1 MSLRSE
7 SSNCRVLEAPARAD
21 DSCQR
26 HNQRHERT
34 TMPLILSEEQAML
47 RESARDFLVDNAPVS
62 QLRELRDSR
71 DPQGF
76 AQKLWHQ
83 FAEMGFTGVLVP
95 DALGGLGLGHVEAG
109 VVMEQIGHALAASPF
124 LASSIV
130 SVCALR
136 RSASA
141 VQQQN
146 WLPRLASGEAI
157 ATLALDETSKHRPD
171 EIELRATPTAQ
182 GFALNGAKTFVLDS
196 HVADLLIVAAR
207 RVGASV
213 GAPGITLFLVDAKAP
228 GVEIERTVMV
238 DSHNAGRIRFIDVHV
253 TPDAVLGEIDGGW
266 AALSAALDAGR
277 AAAAAELLGLAD
289 EAFTRTVG
297 YLKERKQ
304 FGRSIGEFQGLQ
316 HRAAALYCELELTR
330 AAVIDAQQKLDENS
344 DTASEAVSIA
354 KARAGRTANLA
365 VQEAVQMHGG
375 MGMTD
380 DFEIGFFMKRA
391 RVLQELFGDANFQL
405 DQLARRRGY

>member
-1 MSLRSE
+1 MGRRCWALRSE
-7 SSNCRVLEAPARAD
+7 LLVVRVEQIGVGAGVELAAQVLFRPGDRQGGDMAAQLLAR
-21 DSCQR
+21 
-26 HNQRHERT
+26 
-34 TMPLILSEEQAML
+34 
-47 RESARDFLVDNAPVS
+47 ARDFLVDNAPVS

-171 EIELRATPTAQ
+171 EIELRATPTA
-182 GFALNGAKTFVLDS
+182 
-196 HVADLLIVAAR
+196 
-207 RVGASV
+207 
-213 GAPGITLFLVDAKAP
+213 
-228 GVEIERTVMV
+228 
-238 DSHNAGRIRFIDVHV
+238 
-253 TPDAVLGEIDGGW
+253 
-266 AALSAALDAGR
+266 
-277 AAAAAELLGLAD
+277 
-289 EAFTRTVG
+289 
-297 YLKERKQ
+297 
-304 FGRSIGEFQGLQ
+304 
-316 HRAAALYCELELTR
+316 CTR
-330 AAVIDAQQKLDENS
+330 A
-344 DTASEAVSIA
+344 
-354 KARAGRTANLA
+354 
-365 VQEAVQMHGG
+365 
-375 MGMTD
+375 
-380 DFEIGFFMKRA
+380 
-391 RVLQELFGDANFQL
+391 
-405 DQLARRRGY
+405 